1 MTIKVGDKIPSVTLK
16 VMGADGPQ
24 NVTTDE
30 LFNGKKVVMFAV
42 PGAFTPGCSMTH
54 LPGYVVNA
62 DAILS
67 KVDNIV
73 CLSVNDAF
81 VMGAWGDAQNAEKIT
96 MLADGNAELTRAMGT
111 ELDGSGFGLGT
122 RCKRLA
128 MIVVDGTVTHLAIE
142 PPGEMGISTAEA
154 ILEKL

>member
-1 MTIKVGDKIPSVTLK
+1 MTIKVGDKIPAVTLK
-16 VMGADGPQ
+16 VMSADGPKD
-24 NVTTDE
+24 VTTAE
-30 LFNGKKVVMFAV
+30 LFDGKKVVMFAV

-62 DAILS
+62 DTILEKADS
-67 KVDNIV
+67 II

-81 VMGAWGDAQNAEKIT
+81 VMGAWGEAQNAEKIT
-96 MLADGNAELTRAMGT
+96 MLADGNAALTKAMGT

-128 MIVVDGTVTHLAIE
+128 LIADNGKVTHLAIE
-142 PPGEMGISTAEA
+142 APGKIEASTAEA
-154 ILEKL
+154 ILKVL

>member
-1 MTIKVGDKIPSVTLK
+1 MTIQAGDKIPSVTLK
-16 VMGADGPQ
+16 VMGAEGPQ

-30 LFNGKKVVMFAV
+30 LFGGKKVVLFAV

-62 DAILS
+62 DAILE
-67 KVDNIV
+67 KVDSIV

-81 VMGAWGDAQNAEKIT
+81 VMGAWRDAQNAEKIT
-96 MLADGNAELTRAMGT
+96 MLADGNGELTKAMGT

-122 RCKRLA
+122 RCLRLA
-128 MIVVDGTVTHLAIE
+128 LVAEDGVVSHLAIE
-142 PPGEMGISTAEA
+142 PPGEMGISTAEE
-154 ILEKL
+154 ILQVI